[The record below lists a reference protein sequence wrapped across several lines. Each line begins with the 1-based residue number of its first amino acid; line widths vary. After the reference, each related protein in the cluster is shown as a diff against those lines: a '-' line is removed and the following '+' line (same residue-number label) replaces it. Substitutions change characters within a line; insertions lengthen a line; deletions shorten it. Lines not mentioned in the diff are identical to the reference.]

1 MPPKKK
7 TSTTRK
13 KATTTKKKVV
23 AKKSTKKPKAKKA
36 QTKKT
41 TAKRKKVEKKP
52 VEPISFGLLQ
62 HEIDELLE
70 NHYQEQS
77 NKKIESTIAKELAQF
92 LPDNEKVSTK
102 KTTSN
107 HTDIL
112 VKSTHRNHSPFVLD
126 LSELIEKK
134 RLAEAKKH
142 LVRDFF
148 IHKTAKQ
155 VEPEQRVETPVIR
168 EVPKMV
174 VIEKQEVVKVVV
186 AKKEKVESIED
197 QFTQQ
202 PWYYSFN
209 LPINWHRSIIVYLM
223 ICLMIIAPIKVFS
236 YYSELKETKEE
247 VMNFAQTAYED
258 LKVANKA
265 IADQDFGAA
274 DENFNAANSNFAQ
287 ATEKIDAIGT
297 EIKTLVN
304 IIPTS
309 GANLAD
315 AEYLLQIGEDV
326 STLGNDLVKIT
337 EAFQKNE
344 DAKITDRLSFLQEN
358 IETTLPKLQKI
369 KLNLNKIREQA
380 IPEDKIEMFIK
391 MKDYFSV
398 ILADLEELNRFST
411 TMNEI
416 LGKDRTQRYL
426 FVFQNNNEIRPTGG
440 FMGSMAL
447 ADIDRGEIT
456 NLEIPGG
463 GIYQMQGQLLE
474 NKIAPYPMQLINARW
489 ELQDSNWF
497 PDFPTSAEKIR
508 WFYEKSGGP
517 TVDGVIAINV
527 SLVPNLL
534 DLLGP
539 IALPEYG
546 KVLNS
551 SNFVNELQWAVEYE
565 YDREENKPKQ
575 IISDMAPILLD
586 KIFSAKGEDL
596 LSVIKT
602 FKTSLDEKDI
612 QMYFRNE
619 GVQTKIA
626 SYNWTGELK
635 QTSRDYLSIVDTNI
649 GGYKTDAYI
658 DQNYDLSSEI
668 KDSGEIVNTLKI
680 TRTHN
685 GNKTDTFANKS
696 NIDFVRIYTPKG
708 SQLISATGFSNITS
722 TNFNKP
728 EKHWTEDEDLLRVQG
743 SIWVEPNSKTQVN
756 NEFDKTVFANWI
768 QTDVGETSEIII
780 TYKLPFKINFDKDS
794 SLFELFSKKENSSF
808 HSLYLQKQSGK
819 QNTTYQVNIKLP
831 KNKTINWAYPE
842 QLDIDG
848 EYINLSTALKQDAL
862 VSFVLE

>member
-1 MPPKKK
+1 MPAKKK
-7 TSTTRK
+7 TSTTK
-13 KATTTKKKVV
+13 KKTTAKKKVV

-36 QTKKT
+36 PVKKT
-41 TAKRKKVEKKP
+41 TAKRKKTVKKA

-77 NKKIESTIAKELAQF
+77 NKKLENTIAKELAQY
-92 LPDNEKVSTK
+92 LPDNEKVTTK

-112 VKSTHRNHSPFVLD
+112 VKNTHRNHSPFVLD

-134 RLAEAKKH
+134 KLAEAKKH

-148 IHKTAKQ
+148 INKATKEI
-155 VEPEQRVETPVIR
+155 EPEEILEKPIKRQTP
-168 EVPKMV
+168 KV
-174 VIEKQEVVKVVV
+174 VVVEKQEVVKVKRV
-186 AKKEKVESIED
+186 KPESIQD

-202 PWYYSFN
+202 PWYYQFN

-236 YYSELKETKEE
+236 YYSELKETKTE

-258 LKVANKA
+258 LKVANQA
-265 IADQDFGAA
+265 IANKDFDTANQ
-274 DENFNAANSNFAQ
+274 NFNDANSNFSQ

-304 IIPTS
+304 IVPTN

-326 STLGNDLVKIT
+326 STIGNDLVKIT
-337 EAFQKNE
+337 EAFAKDE

-358 IETTLPKLQKI
+358 IEVALPKLQNI

-380 IPEDKIEMFIK
+380 IPEDKVEMFNTIR
-391 MKDYFSV
+391 DYFSV

-426 FVFQNNNEIRPTGG
+426 FVFQNNNEIRATGG

-474 NKIAPYPMQLINARW
+474 NKIAPYPMQLINAKW

-497 PDFPTSAEKIR
+497 PDFPTSAEKVR

-539 IALPEYG
+539 ISLPEYG

-575 IISDMAPILLD
+575 IISDMAPILLE
-586 KIFSAKGEDL
+586 KIFGAKGEDL

-602 FKTSLDEKDI
+602 FKTSLDQKDI

-619 GVQTKIA
+619 AIQTKIS

-635 QTSRDYLSIVDTNI
+635 QSSRDYLSIIDTNI

-668 KDSGEIVNTLKI
+668 KENGEIINTLKI

-685 GNKTDTFANKS
+685 GNLTDTFANKS
-696 NIDFVRIYTPKG
+696 NIDFVRVYTPKG

-722 TNFNKP
+722 THFNKP
-728 EKHWTEDEDLLRVQG
+728 EKHWTEDEDLMRIQG
-743 SIWVEPNSKTQVN
+743 AIWVEPNSKTQVN

-768 QTDVGETSEIII
+768 QTDVGETSEVII
-780 TYKLPFKINFDKDS
+780 TYKLPFKINLDNKADA
-794 SLFELFSKKENSSF
+794 FELFNKKENSSF

-831 KNKTINWAYPE
+831 KNKTITWAYPE
-842 QLDIDG
+842 QLDIDS
-848 EYINLSTALKQDAL
+848 EYINLNTALKEDAL
-862 VSFVLE
+862 VSFVIE